1 MGALI
6 VVLILIALYFVPTFI
21 AAMRHH
27 HNVIAIGALNFLLGW
42 SFIGW
47 VAAFVWALTSPSS
60 PGPPVIVNTGA
71 GSAALP
77 SPSPSP
83 APAPSPTPTLPTG
96 EQSFPPKF
104 DAVTGR
110 PIIGY
115 DTQTGDP
122 ILGDRES

>member
-27 HNVIAIGALNFLLGW
+27 NNVVAIGALNFLLGW

-60 PGPPVIVNTGA
+60 PGPPVILNTGT

-77 SPSPSP
+77 SPSPTP
-83 APAPSPTPTLPTG
+83 AL
-96 EQSFPPKF
+96 PPKF